1 MNNKI
6 RFLLWATVL
15 TTISSVYA
23 SVCAAQALHRG
34 VVTRSFTEPIEKSIV
49 ASTENGVVERAT
61 VREGDQV
68 QAGDS
73 LAELNHGVLLQTK
86 RQAIARAKS
95 TAKRDAAKSRFQL
108 VMAQKQTLE
117 GLIAEGH
124 VNNYELQQK
133 TTEYNNAV
141 AEYRDAED
149 ELVMNRIEVDR
160 IEAQIQERIIKSPI
174 NGVVVKIHKQPGEH
188 VSNNEP
194 QYATV
199 VRIDKLKSKFYLR
212 ADVLNRIRVGNA
224 VNVYVGDDRQ
234 KMKAVVAYV
243 SPVIDPDSGTG
254 RIEVEI
260 NNENQKI
267 QSGTVCV
274 WGDSPKSA
282 SSAKRTRPSS
292 KTITK

>member
-1 MNNKI
+1 MNMNNKI
-6 RFLLWATVL
+6 KLLLCTMVFTA
-15 TTISSVYA
+15 IPA
-23 SVCAAQALHRG
+23 ICAAQELHRG

-49 ASTENGVVERAT
+49 ASTENGVVEAVS

-68 QAGDS
+68 RAGDP
-73 LAELNHGVLLQTK
+73 LAELNHGVLLQSK
-86 RQAIARAKS
+86 RQAVARAKS
-95 TAKRDAAKSRFQL
+95 TAKRDAAKSRFHL

-124 VNNYELQQK
+124 VNQYELQQK

-141 AEYRDAED
+141 AEYREAED

-199 VRIDKLKSKFYLR
+199 VRIDKLKAKFYLK
-212 ADVLNRIRVGNA
+212 ADVLNRTRVGEM
-224 VNVYVGDDRQ
+224 VNVYVGEDRR
-234 KMKAVVAYV
+234 KMKASVAYV

-260 NNENQKI
+260 NNENQKL

-274 WGDSPKSA
+274 WGSSAKAA
-282 SSAKRTRPSS
+282 SSAKRIRAKNIS
-292 KTITK
+292 ITK

>member
-1 MNNKI
+1 MIMKNKI
-6 RFLLWATVL
+6 RLLLCATL
-15 TTISSVYA
+15 LATIP

-34 VVTRSFTEPIEKSIV
+34 VVTRSFTEPIEKSVV
-49 ASTENGVVERAT
+49 ASTENGVVQRAR

-68 QAGDS
+68 GAGDP

-86 RQAIARAKS
+86 RQAVARAKS

-188 VSNNEP
+188 VSTNEP
-194 QYATV
+194 EYATV
-199 VRIDKLKSKFYLR
+199 VRIDKLKSKFYLK
-212 ADVLNRIRVGNA
+212 ADVLNRTRVGET
-224 VNVYVGDDRQ
+224 VEVYIGEDRL
-234 KMKAVVAYV
+234 KKKAVVAYV

-260 NNENQKI
+260 NNENQTL

-274 WGDSPKSA
+274 WGDSSKSV
-282 SSAKRTRPSS
+282 SSAQRPRGING
-292 KTITK
+292 TLTK